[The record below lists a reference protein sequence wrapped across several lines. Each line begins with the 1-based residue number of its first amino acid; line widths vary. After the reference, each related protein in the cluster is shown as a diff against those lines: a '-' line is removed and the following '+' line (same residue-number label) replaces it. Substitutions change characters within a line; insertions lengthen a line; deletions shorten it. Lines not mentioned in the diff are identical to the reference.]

1 MVNNLKDLSEAV
13 IEEYLI
19 SVETCLDKR
28 RKRGLLGYPAT
39 LLLLC
44 TIDAMGHGLLP
55 ANGQKTRLDVLTQ
68 SPFNLKLTPTQV
80 DNLTS
85 WYRHLLA
92 HTATMAPNAFLLPDT
107 QGQPFDF
114 DTSGALT
121 VIRVPVLYKVVKAAW
136 ESRNKSAFNP
146 PQPHPNKPLP
156 NPSAQSF
163 GFPSAMT
170 SGVSGIHHK
179 P

>member
-1 MVNNLKDLSEAV
+1 MAHNRKDLSEQV

-19 SVETCLDKR
+19 SAKACLDKR

-39 LLLLC
+39 LILLC
-44 TIDAMGHGLLP
+44 TIDAMGHGLLSP
-55 ANGQKTRLDVLTQ
+55 IKNRDTRLDVLQ
-68 SPFNLKLTPTQV
+68 QPPFNRNLTNAQV
-80 DNLTS
+80 DNLTN

-92 HTATMAPNAFLLPDT
+92 HTATMAPNAFLTPDA
-107 QGQPFDF
+107 QGEPFDF

-136 ESRNKSAFNP
+136 EGRNESAFNP
-146 PQPHPNKPLP
+146 PPPRANKPLP
-156 NPSAQSF
+156 TPPGSLSVT
-163 GFPSAMT
+163 PI
-170 SGVSGIHHK
+170 VSGIRK